1 MTAADLLSGHPEA
14 FALHK
19 KVEAAIMSI
28 GPAKVIVSKSQNGF
42 YRHHPFAA
50 TWRAGQY
57 INGEVAPLVLSIY
70 LKHRNNS
77 LRWKEVIE
85 AAPGHFTQHLELRL
99 LTDVDAFVRARLTEA
114 WEEAA

>member
-1 MTAADLLSGHPEA
+1 MTAADLFSGYPKA
-14 FALHK
+14 LALHE
-19 KVEAAIMSI
+19 KVEAAIMRI
-28 GPAKVIVSKSQNGF
+28 GPAKVRVSKSQVGF

-57 INGEVAPLVLSIY
+57 LNGEVAPLVLSIY
-70 LKHRNNS
+70 LKHRDNS

-85 AAPGHFTQHLELRL
+85 PAPGHFTHHLELHL
-99 LTDVDAFVRARLTEA
+99 LTDIDAFVRARLTEA